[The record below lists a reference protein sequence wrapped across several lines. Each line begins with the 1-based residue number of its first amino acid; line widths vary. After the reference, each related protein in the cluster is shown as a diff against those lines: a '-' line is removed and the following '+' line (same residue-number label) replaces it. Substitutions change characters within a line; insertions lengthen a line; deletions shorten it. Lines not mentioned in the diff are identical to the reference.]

1 LGLEDVVEECTREL
15 QNNLVAIKK
24 MNDLMIG
31 RESKLVELKEENKE
45 LKNKLKE
52 GVGDGSVI

>member
-1 LGLEDVVEECTREL
+1 MGLEDVVEECTREL

>member
-1 LGLEDVVEECTREL
+1 MVEECTREL